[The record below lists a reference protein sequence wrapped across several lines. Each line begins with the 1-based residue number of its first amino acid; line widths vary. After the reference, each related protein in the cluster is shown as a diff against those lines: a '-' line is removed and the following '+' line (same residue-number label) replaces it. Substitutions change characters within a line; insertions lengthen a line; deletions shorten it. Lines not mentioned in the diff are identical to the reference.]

1 MCVSNI
7 WRDADMDLATI
18 VGILLA
24 IIAVVFGMFLKGAD
38 VQALLNPAALM
49 IIFVGTAGAVT
60 IAFPGKQ
67 LKRLPKL
74 FKLLFTTNKKQLSYQ
89 ELLELFVRWAGES
102 RKHGILS
109 LEQQVNEV
117 DDDFIQR
124 GMKFVIDGIS
134 PEDLKNMMEA
144 EIEAIE
150 ERHASG
156 ARMFTQA
163 GTYAPTLG
171 VLGAVIGLV
180 AALGNLSDINKLG
193 HAISGAFIATI
204 FGIFSGY
211 VLWHPFANKLKQK
224 SAEELEKK
232 RLILECMLML
242 QAGTYPFLIKNR
254 ILVALSETERKKLEA
269 GDGTDGAQKEKA

>member
-1 MCVSNI
+1 
-7 WRDADMDLATI
+7 MDLATI